1 MPNAQGVSTLTM
13 SNNSTVVDTLKIA
26 GGATSLN
33 LVQLS
38 GAVLLT
44 QNQGFGGLHD
54 KLLAALRAR

>member
-1 MPNAQGVSTLTM
+1 VPNAQGVSTLTM

-44 QNQGFGGLHD
+44 QNQGFGGLHVTS
-54 KLLAALRAR
+54 